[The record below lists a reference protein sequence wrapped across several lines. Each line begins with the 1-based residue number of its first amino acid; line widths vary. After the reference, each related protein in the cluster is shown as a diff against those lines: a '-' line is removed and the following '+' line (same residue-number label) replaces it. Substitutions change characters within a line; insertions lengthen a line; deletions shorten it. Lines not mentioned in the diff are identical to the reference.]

1 MTSYFISFCPRLGKG
16 QEEEEVLGTGK
27 AEEGERK
34 ILMLAGVLPP
44 FIIGFRFSIK
54 IFRSDQS
61 DDWRRGPPPP
71 QREGYQVEN
80 LRWSLHLSYFFHP
93 GPRLV

>member
-1 MTSYFISFCPRLGKG
+1 M
-16 QEEEEVLGTGK
+16 GTGK

-34 ILMLAGVLPP
+34 ILMLAGPLPP
-44 FIIGFRFSIK
+44 FIGFQFSIK

-71 QREGYQVEN
+71 QREGYQVE
-80 LRWSLHLSYFFHP
+80 H
-93 GPRLV
+93 